1 MGIKF
6 RQKNKNKNILMKK
19 ENINNYYTNEDLI
32 NFEKLKN
39 FKEFKVNKLNNN
51 QNNSH
56 PVRYAVSD
64 NRNFNK
70 IMNVGNNEKSS
81 SKKVNKSRDYK
92 PSDFENFKKL
102 KQFTTF
108 NDSEPLNNK
117 TEPEKTITEYTNKDI
132 SSFDKIIKSKGDSKN
147 KSENKNNVKIDSKKI
162 KIIDFNKLNERE
174 KNFKNKTG
182 IEKIKVVY
190 FD

>member
-1 MGIKF
+1 
-6 RQKNKNKNILMKK
+6 MKK
-19 ENINNYYTNEDLI
+19 ANINNYYTNEDLI

-51 QNNSH
+51 QYKNH
-56 PVRYAVSD
+56 PIRYAVSD

-70 IMNVGNNEKSS
+70 IMNIDNNEFS
-81 SKKVNKSRDYK
+81 SKKVNKTKDYT

-108 NDSEPLNNK
+108 NDNKPSNNK
-117 TEPEKTITEYTNKDI
+117 TEPEKNITKYTNKDK
-132 SSFDKIIKSKGDSKN
+132 SSFDKIIKSKGDAKN
-147 KSENKNNVKIDSKKI
+147 ESENKNNVKIDNKKI

-174 KNFKNKTG
+174 KNFKNKAG

>member
-1 MGIKF
+1 M
-6 RQKNKNKNILMKK
+6 
-19 ENINNYYTNEDLI
+19 I

-51 QNNSH
+51 QNNNH
-56 PVRYAVSD
+56 PIRYAVSD
-64 NRNFNK
+64 NKNFNK
-70 IMNVGNNEKSS
+70 IMNIDNNESS
-81 SKKVNKSRDYK
+81 FKKVIKTKDYT

-108 NDSEPLNNK
+108 KDSEPSNNK
-117 TEPEKTITEYTNKDI
+117 TDPKIAITEYTNKDK
-132 SSFDKIIKSKGDSKN
+132 SSFDKIIKSKSDAKN
-147 KSENKNNVKIDSKKI
+147 EIINKNNAKIDNKKI

-174 KNFKNKTG
+174 KNFKNKVG

>member
-1 MGIKF
+1 
-6 RQKNKNKNILMKK
+6 MKK
-19 ENINNYYTNEDLI
+19 ENINNYYKDEDLI

-39 FKEFKVNKLNNN
+39 FKESKVNKLNNN
-51 QNNSH
+51 QNNGH

-70 IMNVGNNEKSS
+70 IMNIDNNESL
-81 SKKVNKSRDYK
+81 SKEVNKSKENNIHYTS
-92 PSDFENFKKL
+92 SDFEKFKKL
-102 KQFTTF
+102 KQFITF
-108 NDSEPLNNK
+108 DDSKPLNNK
-117 TEPEKTITEYTNKDI
+117 TESSKTTTEYTDKDI
-132 SSFDKIIKSKGDSKN
+132 SSFDKIIKSKGDAKN
-147 KSENKNNVKIDSKKI
+147 ESENKNNTKIDNKKI

-174 KNFKNKTG
+174 KNFKNKVG

>member
-1 MGIKF
+1 
-6 RQKNKNKNILMKK
+6 MKK
-19 ENINNYYTNEDLI
+19 ENINNYYTDEDLI

-56 PVRYAVSD
+56 PVRYAASD

-81 SKKVNKSRDYK
+81 SKEVNKSKDYTT
-92 PSDFENFKKL
+92 SDFDNFKKL

-108 NDSEPLNNK
+108 NDNEPLNNK
-117 TEPEKTITEYTNKDI
+117 TEPEITITEYTDKDM
-132 SSFDKIIKSKGDSKN
+132 SAFDKIIKSKGNTKN
-147 KSENKNNVKIDSKKI
+147 ESENKNNTKIDNKKI
-162 KIIDFNKLNERE
+162 KTIDFNKLNERE
-174 KNFKNKTG
+174 KNFKNKVG

>member
-1 MGIKF
+1 
-6 RQKNKNKNILMKK
+6 MKK
-19 ENINNYYTNEDLI
+19 ENINNYYTDEDLI
-32 NFEKLKN
+32 NFERLKN

-70 IMNVGNNEKSS
+70 IMNVDNNEKSS
-81 SKKVNKSRDYK
+81 YKEVNKSTDYT

-108 NDSEPLNNK
+108 NDNGPLNNK
-117 TEPEKTITEYTNKDI
+117 TEPEKTITEYTDKDM
-132 SSFDKIIKSKGDSKN
+132 SAFDKIIKSKSDAKN
-147 KSENKNNVKIDSKKI
+147 KNKTKNDNKKI
-162 KIIDFNKLNERE
+162 KIIGFNKLNERE
-174 KNFKNKTG
+174 KNFKNKVG

>member
-1 MGIKF
+1 
-6 RQKNKNKNILMKK
+6 MKK
-19 ENINNYYTNEDLI
+19 ENINNYYTDEDLI

-51 QNNSH
+51 QNKSH
-56 PVRYAVSD
+56 PARYAVSD

-70 IMNVGNNEKSS
+70 IMNIDNNESS
-81 SKKVNKSRDYK
+81 SKKVNKTKDYT

-102 KQFTTF
+102 KQFTNF
-108 NDSEPLNNK
+108 NDSKPSNNK
-117 TEPEKTITEYTNKDI
+117 TDPKIAITEYTNKDK
-132 SSFDKIIKSKGDSKN
+132 SSFDKIIKSKGDTK
-147 KSENKNNVKIDSKKI
+147 KENKNNVKIDNKKI
-162 KIIDFNKLNERE
+162 KIIDFNELSERE
-174 KNFKNKTG
+174 KNFKSKTG

>member
-1 MGIKF
+1 
-6 RQKNKNKNILMKK
+6 MKK
-19 ENINNYYTNEDLI
+19 ENINNYYTDEDLI

-51 QNNSH
+51 QNKSH

-70 IMNVGNNEKSS
+70 IMNIDNNESSSKKVNKTKDYTPSDFENFKKIMNVGNNEKSS
-81 SKKVNKSRDYK
+81 AKEVNKSRDYK

-108 NDSEPLNNK
+108 NDNEPLNNK
-117 TEPEKTITEYTNKDI
+117 TEPEKTITEYTNKDK
-132 SSFDKIIKSKGDSKN
+132 SSFDKIIKSKSDAKN
-147 KSENKNNVKIDSKKI
+147 ESENSA
-162 KIIDFNKLNERE
+162 FYLP
-174 KNFKNKTG
+174 
-182 IEKIKVVY
+182 
-190 FD
+190 

>member
-1 MGIKF
+1 
-6 RQKNKNKNILMKK
+6 MKK
-19 ENINNYYTNEDLI
+19 ENINNYYTDEDLI

-70 IMNVGNNEKSS
+70 IMNIDNNESS
-81 SKKVNKSRDYK
+81 SKEVNKSRDYK

-108 NDSEPLNNK
+108 NDDEPLNNK
-117 TEPEKTITEYTNKDI
+117 TEPEKTITKYTDKDT
-132 SSFDKIIKSKGDSKN
+132 SAFDKIIKSKGDSKN
-147 KSENKNNVKIDSKKI
+147 ESENKNNVKIDSKKI
-162 KIIDFNKLNERE
+162 KIIDVNKLNERK
-174 KNFKNKTG
+174 KNFKNKAG
-182 IEKIKVVY
+182 IEKIKIVY

>member
-1 MGIKF
+1 
-6 RQKNKNKNILMKK
+6 MKK
-19 ENINNYYTNEDLI
+19 ENINNYYTDEDLI

-51 QNNSH
+51 QYKSH
-56 PVRYAVSD
+56 PIRYAVSD

-70 IMNVGNNEKSS
+70 IMNIDNNEFS
-81 SKKVNKSRDYK
+81 SKKVNKTKDYT

-108 NDSEPLNNK
+108 NDNKPSNNK
-117 TEPEKTITEYTNKDI
+117 TEPEKNITKYTNKDK
-132 SSFDKIIKSKGDSKN
+132 SSFDKIIKSKGDAKN
-147 KSENKNNVKIDSKKI
+147 ESENKNNVKIANKKI
-162 KIIDFNKLNERE
+162 KIIDFNKLKEKE
-174 KNFKNKTG
+174 KNLKNKLG
-182 IEKIKVVY
+182 IEKIKIVY

>member
-1 MGIKF
+1 
-6 RQKNKNKNILMKK
+6 MKK
-19 ENINNYYTNEDLI
+19 ENINDYYTDEDLI

-39 FKEFKVNKLNNN
+39 FKEFKINKLNNN

-56 PVRYAVSD
+56 PFRYSVSD

-70 IMNVGNNEKSS
+70 IMNINDNETS
-81 SKKVNKSRDYK
+81 SKKINKTKVYT

-102 KQFTTF
+102 KQFIIF
-108 NDSEPLNNK
+108 NDSESLNNK
-117 TEPEKTITEYTNKDI
+117 TEPEKTITEYTDKDI
-132 SSFDKIIKSKGDSKN
+132 SSFDKIIKSKSDAKN
-147 KSENKNNVKIDSKKI
+147 KSENKNNVNIDNKKI

-174 KNFKNKTG
+174 KNFKNKAG

>member
-1 MGIKF
+1 
-6 RQKNKNKNILMKK
+6 MKK
-19 ENINNYYTNEDLI
+19 ENINNYYTDEDLI

-56 PVRYAVSD
+56 PARYAMSD

-70 IMNVGNNEKSS
+70 IMNIDNNESS
-81 SKKVNKSRDYK
+81 SKKVNKAKDYT

-108 NDSEPLNNK
+108 DDSKPLNNK
-117 TEPEKTITEYTNKDI
+117 TETLNATTEYTDKDI
-132 SSFDKIIKSKGDSKN
+132 GSFDKIIKSKGNPKN
-147 KSENKNNVKIDSKKI
+147 ESENNNNIKIDNKKI

-174 KNFKNKTG
+174 KNFKNKVG

>member
-1 MGIKF
+1 
-6 RQKNKNKNILMKK
+6 MKK
-19 ENINNYYTNEDLI
+19 ENINNYYTDEDLI

-39 FKEFKVNKLNNN
+39 FKDFKVNKLNNN
-51 QNNSH
+51 QNNSR

-64 NRNFNK
+64 NKNFNK

-81 SKKVNKSRDYK
+81 AKEVNKSKDYK

-108 NDSEPLNNK
+108 NDNEPLNNK
-117 TEPEKTITEYTNKDI
+117 TESSKATTKYTDKDM
-132 SSFDKIIKSKGDSKN
+132 SAFDKIIKSKGDTKN
-147 KSENKNNVKIDSKKI
+147 ESENKNNVKIDNKKI

-174 KNFKNKTG
+174 KNFKNKAG
-182 IEKIKVVY
+182 IEKIKVIY

>member
-1 MGIKF
+1 
-6 RQKNKNKNILMKK
+6 MKK
-19 ENINNYYTNEDLI
+19 ENINNYYTEEDFI

-39 FKEFKVNKLNNN
+39 FKEFKVKKLNNN
-51 QNNSH
+51 QNNNH
-56 PVRYAVSD
+56 PIRYAVSD

-70 IMNVGNNEKSS
+70 IMNIDNNESS
-81 SKKVNKSRDYK
+81 FKKVIKTKDYT

-108 NDSEPLNNK
+108 KDSEPSNNK
-117 TEPEKTITEYTNKDI
+117 TDPKIAITEYTNKDK
-132 SSFDKIIKSKGDSKN
+132 SSFDKIIKSKSDAKN
-147 KSENKNNVKIDSKKI
+147 EIINKNNAKIDNKKI

-174 KNFKNKTG
+174 KNFKNKVG

>member
-1 MGIKF
+1 
-6 RQKNKNKNILMKK
+6 MKK
-19 ENINNYYTNEDLI
+19 ENINNYYTDEDLI

-81 SKKVNKSRDYK
+81 SKEFNKSKDYK
-92 PSDFENFKKL
+92 ASDFEIFKKL

-108 NDSEPLNNK
+108 NDSESLNNK
-117 TEPEKTITEYTNKDI
+117 TEPEKTIAKYTDKDM
-132 SSFDKIIKSKGDSKN
+132 STFDKIIKFKDNKKNGNEN
-147 KSENKNNVKIDSKKI
+147 KSNTKIDNKKI
-162 KIIDFNKLNERE
+162 KIIDFNKLNEKE
-174 KNFKNKTG
+174 KKLKNKMG

>member
-1 MGIKF
+1 
-6 RQKNKNKNILMKK
+6 MKK
-19 ENINNYYTNEDLI
+19 KNINNYYTDEDLI

-51 QNNSH
+51 QNNNH

-70 IMNVGNNEKSS
+70 IMDIENNESS
-81 SKKVNKSRDYK
+81 SKKVNRTKDYT

-102 KQFTTF
+102 KQFTNF
-108 NDSEPLNNK
+108 NYSEPLNNK
-117 TEPEKTITEYTNKDI
+117 TELKKAITEYTNKDK
-132 SSFDKIIKSKGDSKN
+132 SSFDKIIKSKGDTKN
-147 KSENKNNVKIDSKKI
+147 EIVNKNNAKIDNKKI

-174 KNFKNKTG
+174 KNFKNKVG

>member
-1 MGIKF
+1 
-6 RQKNKNKNILMKK
+6 MKK
-19 ENINNYYTNEDLI
+19 ENINNYYTEEDLI

-51 QNNSH
+51 QNNNH
-56 PVRYAVSD
+56 PIRYAVSD

-70 IMNVGNNEKSS
+70 IMNIDNNESS
-81 SKKVNKSRDYK
+81 FKKVIKTKDYT

-108 NDSEPLNNK
+108 KDSEPSNNK
-117 TEPEKTITEYTNKDI
+117 TDPKIAITEYTNKDK
-132 SSFDKIIKSKGDSKN
+132 SSFDKIIKSKSDAKN
-147 KSENKNNVKIDSKKI
+147 ESENKHNVKIDNKKI

-174 KNFKNKTG
+174 KNFKNKVG

>member
-1 MGIKF
+1 
-6 RQKNKNKNILMKK
+6 MKK
-19 ENINNYYTNEDLI
+19 ENINNYYTDEDLI

-51 QNNSH
+51 QNKSH

-70 IMNVGNNEKSS
+70 IMNIDNNESS
-81 SKKVNKSRDYK
+81 SKKVNKTKDYT

-108 NDSEPLNNK
+108 NDNEPLNNK
-117 TEPEKTITEYTNKDI
+117 TEPEKTITEYTNKDK
-132 SSFDKIIKSKGDSKN
+132 SSFDKIIKSKSDAKN
-147 KSENKNNVKIDSKKI
+147 ESENKHNAKIDNKKI

-174 KNFKNKTG
+174 KNFKNKVG

>member
-1 MGIKF
+1 
-6 RQKNKNKNILMKK
+6 MKK
-19 ENINNYYTNEDLI
+19 ENINNYYTDEDLI

-51 QNNSH
+51 QNKIH

-70 IMNVGNNEKSS
+70 IMNIDNNESS
-81 SKKVNKSRDYK
+81 SKKVNKTKDYT

-102 KQFTTF
+102 KQFITF
-108 NDSEPLNNK
+108 NDNEPLNNK
-117 TEPEKTITEYTNKDI
+117 TEPEKTITEYTNKDK
-132 SSFDKIIKSKGDSKN
+132 SSFDKIIKSKSDAKN
-147 KSENKNNVKIDSKKI
+147 KSENKHNVKIDNKKI

-174 KNFKNKTG
+174 KNFKNKVG

>member
-1 MGIKF
+1 
-6 RQKNKNKNILMKK
+6 MKK
-19 ENINNYYTNEDLI
+19 ENINNYYTDEDLI

-39 FKEFKVNKLNNN
+39 FKEFKVDKLNNN

-56 PVRYAVSD
+56 PVRYAASD

-70 IMNVGNNEKSS
+70 IMNIDNNESS
-81 SKKVNKSRDYK
+81 SKKDNKTKDYT

-102 KQFTTF
+102 KQLTNFD
-108 NDSEPLNNK
+108 DSKPLNNK
-117 TEPEKTITEYTNKDI
+117 TETEKTITKYTDKDI
-132 SSFDKIIKSKGDSKN
+132 DSFDKIIKSKGNTKN
-147 KSENKNNVKIDSKKI
+147 ESENKNNTKIDNKKI
-162 KIIDFNKLNERE
+162 KVIDFNKLNERE
-174 KNFKNKTG
+174 KNFKNKVG

>member
-1 MGIKF
+1 
-6 RQKNKNKNILMKK
+6 MKK

-39 FKEFKVNKLNNN
+39 FKEFEVNKLNNN

-70 IMNVGNNEKSS
+70 IMNIDNNESS
-81 SKKVNKSRDYK
+81 SKKVNKTKDYT

-102 KQFTTF
+102 KQLTTF
-108 NDSEPLNNK
+108 DDSKPLNNK
-117 TEPEKTITEYTNKDI
+117 TETLNAITEYTDKDM
-132 SSFDKIIKSKGDSKN
+132 SAFDKIIKSKGDAKNESKN
-147 KSENKNNVKIDSKKI
+147 TNNVKIDNKKI
-162 KIIDFNKLNERE
+162 KIIDFDKLNERE
-174 KNFKNKTG
+174 KNFKNKVG

>member
-1 MGIKF
+1 
-6 RQKNKNKNILMKK
+6 MKK
-19 ENINNYYTNEDLI
+19 ENINNYYTDEDLI

-51 QNNSH
+51 QNKSH
-56 PVRYAVSD
+56 PFRYAVSD

-70 IMNVGNNEKSS
+70 IMNIDNNESS
-81 SKKVNKSRDYK
+81 SKKVNKTKDYT

-108 NDSEPLNNK
+108 NDREPSNNK
-117 TEPEKTITEYTNKDI
+117 TKPEKTITEYTDKDK
-132 SSFDKIIKSKGDSKN
+132 SSFDKIIKSKSDAKN
-147 KSENKNNVKIDSKKI
+147 ESENKNNLKINNKKI
-162 KIIDFNKLNERE
+162 KIIDFNRLNERE
-174 KNFKNKTG
+174 KNFKNKAG
-182 IEKIKVVY
+182 IEKIKIVY

>member
-1 MGIKF
+1 
-6 RQKNKNKNILMKK
+6 MKK
-19 ENINNYYTNEDLI
+19 ENIKNYYTDEDLI

-51 QNNSH
+51 QYKSH
-56 PVRYAVSD
+56 PIRYAVSD

-70 IMNVGNNEKSS
+70 IMNINNNEFS
-81 SKKVNKSRDYK
+81 SKKVNKTKDYT

-108 NDSEPLNNK
+108 NDNEPLNNK
-117 TEPEKTITEYTNKDI
+117 TEPEKTITEYTNKDK
-132 SSFDKIIKSKGDSKN
+132 SSFDKIIKSKSDAKN
-147 KSENKNNVKIDSKKI
+147 ESENKHNVKIDNKKI

-174 KNFKNKTG
+174 KNFKNKLG

>member
-1 MGIKF
+1 
-6 RQKNKNKNILMKK
+6 MKK
-19 ENINNYYTNEDLI
+19 KNINNYYTEEDLI

-39 FKEFKVNKLNNN
+39 FKEFKVNKLNNS
-51 QNNSH
+51 QNNNH
-56 PVRYAVSD
+56 PIRYAVSD

-70 IMNVGNNEKSS
+70 IMNIDNNESS
-81 SKKVNKSRDYK
+81 FKKVIKTKDYT

-108 NDSEPLNNK
+108 NDSEPSNNK
-117 TEPEKTITEYTNKDI
+117 TDPKIAITEYTNKDK
-132 SSFDKIIKSKGDSKN
+132 SSFDKIIKSKSDAKN
-147 KSENKNNVKIDSKKI
+147 EIINKNNAKIDNKKI

-174 KNFKNKTG
+174 KNFKNKVG

>member
-1 MGIKF
+1 
-6 RQKNKNKNILMKK
+6 MKK
-19 ENINNYYTNEDLI
+19 ENINNYYTDEDLI

-51 QNNSH
+51 QNKSH

-70 IMNVGNNEKSS
+70 IMNIDNNESS
-81 SKKVNKSRDYK
+81 SKKVNKTKDYT

-108 NDSEPLNNK
+108 NDNEPLNNK
-117 TEPEKTITEYTNKDI
+117 TEPEKTITEYTNKDK
-132 SSFDKIIKSKGDSKN
+132 SSFDKIIKSKSDAKN
-147 KSENKNNVKIDSKKI
+147 ESENKYNVKIDNKKI

-174 KNFKNKTG
+174 KNFKNKVG